1 LVTWTATL
9 ILGLGRGGEPI
20 EVALA
25 LVLATWLALGSSMSA
40 VSGAALTADFE
51 SDNPQRRVGCLG
63 TIVTSGLAVLFFVA
77 NVGLIA
83 WWVARGSV
91 RIPQSVSALVDLVL
105 PVAALLSAVAI
116 AIAAWYGVRRLS
128 TWEAS

>member
-1 LVTWTATL
+1 
-9 ILGLGRGGEPI
+9 
-20 EVALA
+20 
-25 LVLATWLALGSSMSA
+25 
-40 VSGAALTADFE
+40 LTADFE